1 MKPVNKS
8 HGPPGKDPPPLT
20 PERVIEKRR
29 RNLET
34 HREFLSLICKVFCIA
49 FIVWV
54 LFSFIFGI
62 GIVNGEGMYPR
73 MRDGDLVV
81 FFRINSEFNIGDI
94 VTFQIDGKRQYAR
107 VAARGGDVVDLTE
120 DGQLVVNGNIQEE
133 EVFYAT
139 TKEGRQTTFPCTVEN
154 DAVFVLC
161 DNRTKARDSR
171 DYGTV
176 RTSDID
182 GKVISLLRRRGL

>member
-1 MKPVNKS
+1 MKQKNKS
-8 HGPPGKDPPPLT
+8 HGPPGKESPPLK
-20 PERVIEKRR
+20 PEKVIEKRK
-29 RNLET
+29 RNLEM
-34 HREFLSLICKVFCIA
+34 RRDFLKLIRKVICII
-49 FIVWV
+49 FVVWV
-54 LFSFIFGI
+54 MLGFIFGI

-81 FFRINSEFNIGDI
+81 FFRINSEFNVGDI
-94 VTFQIDGKRQYAR
+94 VTFRIDGKRQYAR
-107 VAARGGDVVDLTE
+107 IAARGGDVVDLTE

-133 EVFYAT
+133 EVFFAT
-139 TKEGRQTTFPCTVEN
+139 SKEGRQTSFPCTVEN